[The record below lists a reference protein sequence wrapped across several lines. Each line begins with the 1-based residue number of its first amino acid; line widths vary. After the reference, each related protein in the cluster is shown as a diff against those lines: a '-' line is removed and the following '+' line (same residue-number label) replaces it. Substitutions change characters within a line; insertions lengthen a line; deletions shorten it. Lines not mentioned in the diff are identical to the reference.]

1 MGDIAFRDIARTIKI
16 KAEDA
21 ANEDLDTFYYC
32 PNDLCN
38 ARLYVCSVHG
48 SVKPYFRA
56 TLKKYPHCENCSFS
70 NTGSNFSISDYS
82 ENNFDF
88 NNALIS
94 LMGLEINNQNEQR
107 NRANNNTT
115 TNANGTSRTVLK
127 SLNQIYL
134 MCKSFSPNES
144 YAGIQIKDMLLDG
157 RTSEYYKNRLEGTF
171 IIEAIKKSRL
181 YDPDKQELYLT
192 APVRSKEFDIVL
204 YIEDKKLFWDYANM
218 LFNNHNKVIV
228 LAGNWMRNNIN
239 DPFRSNITS
248 KKQIYLSRQKVIS

>member
-16 KAEDA
+16 KAKDA

-56 TLKKYPHCENCSFS
+56 PLKKYPHCENCSFS
-70 NTGSNFSISDYS
+70 NTGSNFSISDYR

-157 RTSEYYKNRLEGTF
+157 RTSDHYIDKLDGTF
-171 IIEAIKKSRL
+171 IIEAINKSRL
-181 YDPDKQELYLT
+181 YDPDKLELYLT
-192 APVRSKEFDIVL
+192 ASVTNKEFDIVL
-204 YIEDKKLFWDYANM
+204 NFEDTNLFWDCESK
-218 LFNNHNKVIV
+218 LFNNKNKVVV
-228 LAGNWMRNNIN
+228 LAGNWTRDSIN

-248 KKQIYLSRQKVIS
+248 KKQIYLSRQKVVS

>member
-157 RTSEYYKNRLEGTF
+157 RTSDHYIDKLDGTF
-171 IIEAIKKSRL
+171 IIEAINKSRL
-181 YDPDKQELYLT
+181 YDPDKLELYLT
-192 APVRSKEFDIVL
+192 ASVTNKEFDIVL
-204 YIEDKKLFWDYANM
+204 NFEDTNLFWDCESK
-218 LFNNHNKVIV
+218 LFNNKNKVVV
-228 LAGNWMRNNIN
+228 LAGNWTRDSIN

-248 KKQIYLSRQKVIS
+248 KKQIYLSRQKVVS